1 MQTKLKLITLYAV
14 LKEASKIGGA
24 KFRYA
29 VLKNLKSIDS
39 EIESLKTIEKDIE
52 EIIKDFNE
60 AKNIIIMEHGTADEK
75 GIHVVKPGDEN
86 FELVN
91 KKIKDLVKTHETS
104 LDLYRLKREE
114 YEKLL
119 KEDAEFDFNLFEI
132 NIDNIPD
139 ELKDL
144 EILMDFEI
152 VK

>member
-14 LKEASKIGGA
+14 LKEASKLGGA

-52 EIIKDFNE
+52 EIIKEFLE
-60 AKNIIIMEHGTADEK
+60 AKNTFIIKYGNLNEDGM
-75 GIHVVKPGDEN
+75 HVIKPTDPN
-86 FELVN
+86 FETILLEM
-91 KKIKDLVKTHETS
+91 KELEAEHKTS
-104 LDLYRLKREE
+104 LDLYRLKRDE

-132 NIDNIPD
+132 NIDNVPD
-139 ELKDL
+139 ELKDI

-152 VK
+152 IK

>member
-14 LKEASKIGGA
+14 LKEASKLGGA

-52 EIIKDFNE
+52 EPIKEFLE
-60 AKNIIIMEHGTADEK
+60 AKNKLITMLGTPDEK
-75 GIHVVKPGDEN
+75 GMYTVRVDDPN
-86 FELVN
+86 FDKVNTKMMELE
-91 KKIKDLVKTHETS
+91 KTHKAA
-104 LDLYRLKREE
+104 LDLYRLKRDE

-132 NIDNIPD
+132 NIDNVPD
-139 ELKDL
+139 ELTDI

-152 VK
+152 IK

>member
-1 MQTKLKLITLYAV
+1 MQTKLKLITLYTV
-14 LKEASKIGGA
+14 LKEASKLGGA

-52 EIIKDFNE
+52 EIIKEFLE
-60 AKNIIIMEHGTADEK
+60 AKNTFIIKYGNPNEDGM
-75 GIHVVKPGDEN
+75 HVIKSTDPN
-86 FELVN
+86 FETILLEM
-91 KKIKDLVKTHETS
+91 KELEAEHKTS
-104 LDLYRLKREE
+104 LDLYRLKRDE

-132 NIDNIPD
+132 NIDNVPD
-139 ELKDL
+139 ELKDI

-152 VK
+152 IK

>member
-60 AKNIIIMEHGTADEK
+60 AKNIIIMEHGTPDEK